1 MTKIQEEVMES
12 AQLTDAQERAIKEES
27 QIMQM
32 LHHLAPWLEKT
43 DGEELIG
50 NWETTLATRMMIKL
64 LELWLTEES
73 RQHVEKMLEFY
84 HPLDRAA
91 MAMTCRR

>member
-43 DGEELIG
+43 VGVVAD
-50 NWETTLATRMMIKL
+50 
-64 LELWLTEES
+64 
-73 RQHVEKMLEFY
+73 
-84 HPLDRAA
+84 
-91 MAMTCRR
+91 